1 MKKEGGFTLIELLV
15 VIAIIGILASVIF
28 VSLSTT
34 REKARITRT
43 VQEFKEIEKAIS
55 LLVVTDL
62 GCYPT
67 EGGVGGCSPL
77 ATGNPTINQIL
88 SANIGLQKYIGS
100 VGLSPLGSEYYYDN
114 EGDVVTTCSVGQV
127 NNGAGLFLVFPTTA
141 IAGEKYAALNAVIDR
156 DTDSSTSQA
165 LYCGK
170 LWWGGGTTVRYHL
183 SNTQ

>member
-1 MKKEGGFTLIELLV
+1 MKKESGFTLIELLV
-15 VIAIIGILASVIF
+15 VIAIIGILASVILA
-28 VSLSTT
+28 SLSTT
-34 REKARITRT
+34 REKARVTRT

-55 LLVVTDL
+55 LLVTDL

-67 EGGVGGCSPL
+67 EGGVGGCSPI

-127 NNGAGLFLVFPTTA
+127 NNGAGIFLSFLDA
-141 IAGEKYAALNAVIDR
+141 NIAGEKYAALNAVIDR
-156 DTDSSTSQA
+156 DTDSTTSQA
-165 LYCGK
+165 RYCGK
-170 LWWGGGTTVRYHL
+170 IWWGGGTTVRYHL